1 MRGGIRWIVIVLA
14 IAVGTLSTLPAW
26 SADSTPSSSPSPS
39 AANSTYT
46 VGTLQ
51 DLNSINPIKALNA
64 SEYEFLGLNYDLGI
78 DFGVKDLA
86 PAPHLVTKWSHSP
99 DGLTWTYTIRAGAK
113 WQDGVPLT
121 ANDVAFTYEFMVK
134 NNISQFSNYFPFTT
148 SVAAPNETTVIWKTT
163 KPTLAPTFPPWVYI
177 LPEHI
182 WGKLSV
188 QEAKT
193 YQQVPVV
200 GSGPFQLVDWTKGQF
215 WKFKANDSY
224 WNGAPHIQ
232 NLVFRLFDNAEAMVA
247 ALKKGEIDFADNIP
261 ADLFNSLKGQPNIA
275 QNVAAPTTFDQ
286 MSFNMLPN
294 GQKPKNGAGPASTA
308 NPALQDKN
316 VRLAIAHAIDKQT
329 LIDKALGG
337 HGEVGTSIVP
347 SGFPQYH
354 WQPTADQTI
363 DFDIPQANQILDDAG
378 YKMGPDGLRID
389 PKTGKPLIFRF
400 FLLTSQPQEIKE
412 APFIKGWLKQ
422 IGIQLNT
429 QVMTE
434 GKFTDTWYANDFDM
448 YMWGWGPDPDPDFIV
463 STFTTGQVDSWSDTG
478 YQNPAYDA
486 LYEQQRVAID
496 TSTRKDLL
504 NQMQQ
509 IIYEEVPE
517 VVLYY
522 QEDLQAYRTDRW
534 TGFVTQPQPQGAKLF
549 AYSTYSYL
557 SLHVK
562 SAADAAAPASS
573 GVSGAVW
580 LIALVV
586 IVALAAIVILVR
598 RRGEEERA

>member
-1 MRGGIRWIVIVLA
+1 MRGGIRWLVILLA
-14 IAVGTLSTLPAW
+14 VIVGTLSSLPAW
-26 SADSTPSSSPSPS
+26 SADSPSSSPSPS
-39 AANSTYT
+39 AADSTYT

-51 DLNSINPIKALNA
+51 DLNTINPIKALNG
-64 SEYEFLGLNYDLGI
+64 SEYEFLGLNYDLGVQ
-78 DFGVKDLA
+78 FSAKDLS
-86 PAPHLVTKWSHSP
+86 PVPGIVTKWSHSA
-99 DGLTWTYTIRAGAK
+99 DGLTWTYTIRSGVK

-121 ANDVAFTYEFMVK
+121 ANDIAFTYEFMVQ
-134 NNISQFSNYFPFTT
+134 NQISQFSNYFPFTKGVT
-148 SVAAPNETTVIWKTT
+148 APNETTVVWQTS

-200 GSGPFQLVDWTKGQF
+200 GSGPFQLVEWKKGQF
-215 WKFKANDSY
+215 WKFQANDSY
-224 WNGAPHIQ
+224 WNGKPHIQ
-232 NLVFRLFDNAEAMVA
+232 TLIFRLFDNAEAMVA

-261 ADLFNSLKGQPNIA
+261 ADLFNSLKNQPNIA
-275 QNVAAPTTFDQ
+275 QNVASPTTFDQ

-294 GQKPKNGAGPASTA
+294 GQKPKNGGGPASTA

-316 VRLAIAHAIDKQT
+316 VRLAIAHAIDKKT

-337 HGEVGTSIVP
+337 HGVPGTSIVP

-354 WQPTADQTI
+354 WQPTADQEI
-363 DFDIPQANQILDDAG
+363 DFNIPEANTILDDAG

-429 QVMTE
+429 SVMTE

-486 LYEQQRVAID
+486 LYEQQRVELD
-496 TSTRKDLL
+496 TTARKKILD
-504 NQMQQ
+504 QMQQ
-509 IIYEEVPE
+509 TIYQEVPE

-534 TGFVTQPQPQGAKLF
+534 TGFVNQPQPQGFKLF
-549 AYSTYSYL
+549 AYSNYSYL

-562 SAADAAAPASS
+562 SANAAAPQSS
-573 GVSGAVW
+573 GGISGFVW
-580 LIALVV
+580 LIGLLIILLLVGV
-586 IVALAAIVILVR
+586 VVVVR
-598 RRGEEERA
+598 RRGEEDRA